1 MTQPFMALVHRVGDG
16 QGDVHDDEQQM
27 RVFYEREYPRV
38 FGAVAMYVGSVAL
51 AEDIAQEALTKA
63 LSRWSRIRD
72 VDRPGAYVHRIA
84 INLANAHFRRRR
96 IAHRVQARLG
106 PSEDVHRDSDAADA
120 VAVRGAV
127 AELPRR
133 QRQVVV
139 LRYQGD
145 LPLADVADVLGI
157 SIGTVKSHL
166 HDAMNRLREQLQA
179 EEAADAH

>member
-1 MTQPFMALVHRVGDG
+1 MR
-16 QGDVHDDEQQM
+16 DDEQQM
-27 RVFYEREYPRV
+27 RVFYDREYPRV
-38 FGAVAMYVGSVAL
+38 FGAVAMYVGDLSL

-63 LSRWSRIRD
+63 LSRWSKIGD

-96 IAHRVQARLG
+96 IARRVLEQLG
-106 PSEDVHRDSDAADA
+106 PIDDVHRDSDAADA
-120 VAVRGAV
+120 VAVRRAV
-127 AELPRR
+127 AGLPRR

-145 LPLADVADVLGI
+145 LPLADIGDVLGI
-157 SIGTVKSHL
+157 SVGTVKSHL
-166 HDAMNRLREQLQA
+166 HDAMNRLREELQT

>member
-1 MTQPFMALVHRVGDG
+1 MQ
-16 QGDVHDDEQQM
+16 DDEQQM
-27 RVFYEREYPRV
+27 RVFYDREYPRV
-38 FGAVAMYVGSVAL
+38 FGAVAMYVGDVSL

-63 LSRWSRIRD
+63 FGRWSKIRD

-84 INLANAHFRRRR
+84 INLANAHFRRRQ
-96 IAHRVQARLG
+96 IASRAQDRFG
-106 PSEDVHRDSDAADA
+106 PADDVHRDSDAADA
-120 VAVRGAV
+120 VTVRRAV
-127 AELPRR
+127 AGLPRR

-157 SIGTVKSHL
+157 SVGTVKSHL
-166 HDAMNRLREQLQA
+166 HDAMNRLREQLQT